1 MQRLNLKNRKGQNI
15 VGVLEIPEG
24 EIKGTCIVQHGWGG
38 NKEKSTVQAMKNGF
52 LESGFQA
59 FNFDATNTFG
69 ESDGDYEKST
79 LGLHWED
86 FEDVTKWV
94 QQQDWFVGPLA
105 ITGHSKGGY
114 AVARYA
120 EEHPEEVGYVVPVAP
135 VVSGELSFKEYEA
148 RDPEGLKKWKEEGI
162 IETTCDKEPGR
173 VKRKHWF
180 QMEERL
186 QHDLLPSVDKIT
198 MPVLL
203 IVGSK
208 DSSCLGQTKVLFDA
222 IPGGNKEIKIIE
234 GAPHSYYEQSEQ
246 EECTNAI
253 KNWLNKQI

>member
-1 MQRLNLKNRKGQNI
+1 MQKLNLKNRKGQNI
-15 VGVLEIPEG
+15 VGVLEKHEG
-24 EIKGTCIVQHGWGG
+24 EIKGTCVVQHGWGG
-38 NKEKSTVQAMKNGF
+38 NKEKPTVQAMKKGF
-52 LESGFQA
+52 LESGFQT

-86 FEDVTKWV
+86 LEDVVKWV
-94 QQQDWFVGPLA
+94 QEQEWFVGPLA
-105 ITGHSKGGY
+105 LTGHSKGGY

-120 EEHPEEVGYVVPVAP
+120 EEYPEEVSYLVPVAP
-135 VVSGELSFKEYEA
+135 VVSGKLS
-148 RDPEGLKKWKEEGI
+148 LKAMQEREPDVLEKWREDGV
-162 IETTCDKEPGR
+162 IETRSEKSEV

-186 QHDLLPSVDKIT
+186 KHDLLPAANRII

-208 DSSCLGQTKVLFDA
+208 DGHCFEQTEILFDNL
-222 IPGGNKEIKIIE
+222 PEGNKELKIIE
-234 GAPHSYYEQSEQ
+234 GAPHSYYEKSEQ
-246 EECTNAI
+246 DECTDAI
-253 KNWLNKQI
+253 KDWLNKQV